1 MPNTIIL
8 SDTAEVEK
16 VRPIVEEFM
25 QRIFDMPP
33 EDYLITDESQL
44 MDFEIMLVSQELPG
58 SELSLQETVAI
69 SEELCETKFR
79 KEYGI
84 EVSPLDSL
92 VQVAEKI
99 IAKTAQ

>member
-33 EDYLITDESQL
+33 EDYLITDASQL
-44 MDFEIMLVSQELPG
+44 MDFDTRLIPEDLLDMDLTM
-58 SELSLQETVAI
+58 QETVAI

-79 KEYGI
+79 NEYGI

-99 IAKTAQ
+99 LAKTAQ